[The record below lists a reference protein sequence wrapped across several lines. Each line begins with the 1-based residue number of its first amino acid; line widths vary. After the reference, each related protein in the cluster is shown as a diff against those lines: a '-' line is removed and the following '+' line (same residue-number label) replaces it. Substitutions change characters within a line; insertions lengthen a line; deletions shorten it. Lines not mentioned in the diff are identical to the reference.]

1 MSIAGIFKNWKTI
14 ETHPAGTVL
23 FSEED
28 KADHL
33 FVILSGQVE
42 ISLHGQKLN
51 IEEVGGVIGEMAVI
65 QSESDNPTASALTE
79 VRLAR
84 LDRDEFSQLVTSNRE
99 FSLHA
104 MSVLTNRLRAVNAF
118 ISERLGP
125 GKSL

>member
-1 MSIAGIFKNWKTI
+1 MNIAEIFRDWKTI

-23 FSEED
+23 FAEED

-33 FVILSGQVE
+33 FVVLSGQVE

-51 IEEVGGVIGEMAVI
+51 IEQKGSIIGEMAVI
-65 QSESDNPTASALTE
+65 RSESDNPAASALTE

-84 LDRDEFSQLVTSNRE
+84 LDRDQFNQLITQNTK

-104 MSVLTNRLRAVNAF
+104 MSVLANRLRATNAF
-118 ISERLGP
+118 IGTQLGS
-125 GKSL
+125 GSSS

>member
-1 MSIAGIFKNWKTI
+1 MSIADIFKDWKAI

-65 QSESDNPTASALTE
+65 QSESDNPKAKALSE

-84 LDRDEFSQLVTSNRE
+84 LDRDQFNQFIAGNTE

-104 MSVLTNRLRAVNAF
+104 MSVLANRLRATNAF
-118 ISERLGP
+118 IGAQLKP
-125 GKSL
+125 GSSS